1 MYIPTPVFMFLSRH
15 HKNLG
20 NCTEQVPSTADAVS
34 CSALHNPKI
43 SQVPRKKH
51 ANE

>member
-1 MYIPTPVFMFLSRH
+1 MYIPTPVFVFLSRH

-20 NCTEQVPSTADAVS
+20 NCAEQVPSTTDIVR
-34 CSALHNPKI
+34 CSALHNPRI
-43 SQVPRKKH
+43 SQISGKKH